1 MINMNT
7 LKKSSAII
15 SRNLLI
21 AFVVYFLFYSFV
33 KNANNLAFFCTKFIV
48 YFHFICLNFHYR
60 KIMKICGDDMQTSPQ
75 SNDKIYDLAVIGG
88 GINGV
93 GIAAD
98 ASGRGLSVFLC
109 EKDDLASHTSS
120 ASSKLIHG
128 GLRYLE
134 HKEFRLVRE
143 ALAEREVLLA
153 KAPHIIRPMRFIMP
167 HRPHLRPA
175 WLIRTGLFFYD
186 HLGKREKL
194 LGSNNVYFKEDSPL
208 NSAITRGFEYSD
220 CAVDDSR
227 LVVLNAMHAREKG
240 ADVVTRTR
248 CLSAQRDGQYWLV
261 DLENEHGQFQIKAKA
276 LVNAAGPWVAQFIKQ
291 DLQLKSPYGIRLI
304 QGSHIIVPKLYEC
317 DKAFI
322 MQNDDRRIVFAIP
335 YLDQYTMIGTTD
347 REYQGDPAQV
357 KITQEEIDY
366 LIEVS
371 NAHFKKQLTQQDIIW
386 TFAGVRPLCDDES
399 DNPSAITR
407 DYTLALSK
415 GEKGQAPLLSV
426 FGGKL
431 TTYRKLA
438 ESAMQQLKAF
448 FPEMQGSWT
457 ATEALPGGENMH
469 SVEQLIQEIRAQ
481 ITDAP
486 EALAKRWASTYGSRI
501 WNILGEITSVDQL
514 GKHFGQGLYA
524 KEVDYLSR
532 FEWVTSTQDVLWRRS
547 KLGLSFMP
555 SEELALDAYLAAKQ
569 QSPHAA

>member
-1 MINMNT
+1 
-7 LKKSSAII
+7 
-15 SRNLLI
+15 
-21 AFVVYFLFYSFV
+21 
-33 KNANNLAFFCTKFIV
+33 
-48 YFHFICLNFHYR
+48 
-60 KIMKICGDDMQTSPQ
+60 MQTSPL
-75 SNDKIYDLAVIGG
+75 SKDKIYDIAVIGG

-98 ASGRGLSVFLC
+98 AAGRGLSVFLC

-194 LGSNNVYFKEDSPL
+194 LGSNNVYFKDDSPL

-240 ADVVTRTR
+240 ADIVTRTR
-248 CLSAQRDGQYWLV
+248 CLSAQRVEGYWV
-261 DLENEHGQFQIKAKA
+261 VELENAQGSFKIKAKA

-291 DLQLKSPYGIRLI
+291 DLELKSPYGIRLI
-304 QGSHIIVPKLYEC
+304 QGSHIVVPKLYEG

-347 REYQGDPAQV
+347 REYQGDPSKVQ
-357 KITQEEIDY
+357 ITQAETDY
-366 LIEVS
+366 LLEVS
-371 NAHFKKQLTQQDIIW
+371 NAHFKKQLTQADIIW

-407 DYTLALSK
+407 DYTLALSQ
-415 GEKGQAPLLSV
+415 ETHDQAPLLSV

-448 FPEMQGSWT
+448 FPEMKGSWT
-457 ATEALPGGENMH
+457 ATEALPGGENMA
-469 SVEQLIQEIRAQ
+469 SAEQLVNEIRAQ
-481 ITDAP
+481 ITDVS
-486 EALAKRWASTYGSRI
+486 ESLAKRWATSYGSRI
-501 WNILGEITSVDQL
+501 WNILGEAVSIDQL
-514 GKHFGQGLYA
+514 GLSFGHGLFA
-524 KEVDYLSR
+524 KEVDYLCR
-532 FEWVTSTQDVLWRRS
+532 FEWVTTSEDILWRRS
-547 KLGLSFMP
+547 KLGLVFAQN
-555 SEELALDAYLAAKQ
+555 EIDRLDAYLSNKPNHTVAA
-569 QSPHAA
+569 

>member
-1 MINMNT
+1 
-7 LKKSSAII
+7 
-15 SRNLLI
+15 
-21 AFVVYFLFYSFV
+21 
-33 KNANNLAFFCTKFIV
+33 
-48 YFHFICLNFHYR
+48 
-60 KIMKICGDDMQTSPQ
+60 MQTSPQ
-75 SNDKIYDLAVIGG
+75 TNEKIYDLAVIGG

-175 WLIRTGLFFYD
+175 WLI
-186 HLGKREKL
+186 GKREKL

-240 ADVVTRTR
+240 AKIVTRTR
-248 CLSAQRDGQYWLV
+248 CLSAQREGQYWVV
-261 DLENEHGQFQIKAKA
+261 DLENAQGQFQIKAKV

-291 DLQLKSPYGIRLI
+291 DLQLQSPYGIRLI
-304 QGSHIIVPKLYEC
+304 QGSHIIVPKLYEG

-347 REYQGDPAQV
+347 HEYQGDPAQV

-371 NAHFKKQLTQQDIIW
+371 NAHFKKQLTQADIVS
-386 TFAGVRPLCDDES
+386 TFAGIILLQLHVIILWHSLKKQMIKRRYCLC
-399 DNPSAITR
+399 
-407 DYTLALSK
+407 
-415 GEKGQAPLLSV
+415 
-426 FGGKL
+426 
-431 TTYRKLA
+431 LA
-438 ESAMQQLKAF
+438 E
-448 FPEMQGSWT
+448 
-457 ATEALPGGENMH
+457 N
-469 SVEQLIQEIRAQ
+469 
-481 ITDAP
+481 
-486 EALAKRWASTYGSRI
+486 
-501 WNILGEITSVDQL
+501 
-514 GKHFGQGLYA
+514 
-524 KEVDYLSR
+524 
-532 FEWVTSTQDVLWRRS
+532 
-547 KLGLSFMP
+547 
-555 SEELALDAYLAAKQ
+555 
-569 QSPHAA
+569 

>member
-1 MINMNT
+1 
-7 LKKSSAII
+7 
-15 SRNLLI
+15 
-21 AFVVYFLFYSFV
+21 
-33 KNANNLAFFCTKFIV
+33 
-48 YFHFICLNFHYR
+48 
-60 KIMKICGDDMQTSPQ
+60 MQTSPL
-75 SNDKIYDLAVIGG
+75 SKDKIYDIAVIGG

-98 ASGRGLSVFLC
+98 AAGRGLSVFLC

-194 LGSNNVYFKEDSPL
+194 LGSNNVYFKDDSPL

-248 CLSAQRDGQYWLV
+248 CLSAQRVEGYWV
-261 DLENEHGQFQIKAKA
+261 VELENAQGSFKIKAKA

-304 QGSHIIVPKLYEC
+304 QGSHIVVPKLYEG

-347 REYQGDPAQV
+347 REYQGDPSKVQ
-357 KITQEEIDY
+357 ITQAETDY
-366 LIEVS
+366 LLEVS
-371 NAHFKKQLTQQDIIW
+371 NAHFKKQLTQADIIW

-407 DYTLALSK
+407 DYTLALSQ
-415 GEKGQAPLLSV
+415 ETHDQAPLLSV

-438 ESAMQQLKAF
+438 ESAMHQLNPF
-448 FPEMQGSWT
+448 FPEMKESWT
-457 ATEALPGGENMH
+457 ASEALPGGENMA
-469 SVEQLIQEIRAQ
+469 SAEQLANEIRAQ
-481 ITDAP
+481 ITDVS
-486 EALAKRWASTYGSRI
+486 ESLAKRWATSYGSRV
-501 WNILGEITSVDQL
+501 WNILGEAVSIDQL
-514 GKHFGQGLYA
+514 GLGFGHGLFA
-524 KEVDYLSR
+524 KEVDYLCR
-532 FEWVTSTQDVLWRRS
+532 FEWVTTSEDILWRRS
-547 KLGLSFMP
+547 KLGLVFAQN
-555 SEELALDAYLAAKQ
+555 EIDRLDAYLSNKPNHTVAA
-569 QSPHAA
+569 